1 MRTCCG
7 NQAEEQYLEMSL
19 NFVVITKFGI
29 NAQKDTIVISSFSSL
44 LIILRF
50 AQPPNPD
57 TIA

>member
-1 MRTCCG
+1 
-7 NQAEEQYLEMSL
+7 MSL